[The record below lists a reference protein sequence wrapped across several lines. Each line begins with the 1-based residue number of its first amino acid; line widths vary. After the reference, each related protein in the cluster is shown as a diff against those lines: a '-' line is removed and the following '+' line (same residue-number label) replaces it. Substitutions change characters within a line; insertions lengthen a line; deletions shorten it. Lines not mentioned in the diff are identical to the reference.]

1 MEYYECYGE
10 LVSDGHL
17 KIPEEIVKKI
27 SNEHKVR
34 LIILSNENDNMSQ
47 LDALNKM
54 NGLLSDITNDELNN
68 FDETLKKRVSLKN
81 RVLDL

>member
-10 LVSDGHL
+10 IVSDGHL

-34 LIILSNENDNMSQ
+34 LIILSNENDKKTQ
-47 LDALNKM
+47 LDALSKM
-54 NGLLSDITNDELNN
+54 NGLLSDINNDELNN
-68 FDETLKKRVSLKN
+68 FDEALKKRISLKG
-81 RVLDL
+81 RVLEL